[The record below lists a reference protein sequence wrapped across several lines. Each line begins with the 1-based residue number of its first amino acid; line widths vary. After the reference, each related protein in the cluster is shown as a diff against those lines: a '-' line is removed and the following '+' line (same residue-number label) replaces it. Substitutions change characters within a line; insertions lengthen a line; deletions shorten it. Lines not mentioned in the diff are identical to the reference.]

1 MLVSTAETLVFFVCF
16 FDSFAIVIFKY
27 TLTQRGSQ
35 EGEEKRKKL
44 FISALLDGV
53 CLNSIIII
61 ALAMRDKLFQI
72 IIE

>member
-16 FDSFAIVIFKY
+16 FDSFAVVIFKY

-35 EGEEKRKKL
+35 EGEKKRKKL
-44 FISALLDGV
+44 FKSALLDGG

-61 ALAMRDKLFQI
+61 VLITRDKFNQI